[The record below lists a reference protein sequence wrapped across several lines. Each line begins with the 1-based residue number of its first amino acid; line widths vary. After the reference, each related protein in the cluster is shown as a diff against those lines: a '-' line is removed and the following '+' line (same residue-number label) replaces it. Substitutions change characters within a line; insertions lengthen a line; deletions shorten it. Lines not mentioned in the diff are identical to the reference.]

1 MSQKIATAPDGQSI
15 SAANKQPS
23 VRGIAIIAG
32 AGPAGLT
39 AAYELLK
46 RTDIQPL
53 VLEMTD
59 AIGGIAQTYN
69 YKGNRIDI
77 GGHRFFSK
85 SERIMNWWFAI
96 MPRQGKPSADTVEK
110 QHEIEYAAEAM
121 VEYLCEECSPR
132 SETRDMRHESTLS
145 DDLKSQI
152 SNLKSSQVV
161 RIRRPAP
168 DPEKEDAVMLQR
180 PRVSRIF
187 YRKNFFPYPIGIT
200 FMVAKRL
207 GFWNTFMIG
216 MSYIKRH
223 FFPLKDETYLDAF
236 YRNRFGDRL
245 YRTFFEA
252 YTEKVWGVPCS
263 QIRADWGAQRVK
275 GLSLKRAVTHAIKDL
290 LSSDFKKQQAER
302 EISLITRFF
311 YPKFGPG
318 QMWEIVTEQIRKCG
332 GEVRMRS
339 RVSGV
344 HLEKRQEGQEMNV
357 VAVTIENTETGET
370 KRVACDYFFSTMP
383 IKHLAGMMTPH
394 PPARVV
400 EVAEGLH
407 YRDFLTVGLL
417 LKKLHV
423 QEKGKKPQA
432 DVPDNWI
439 YIQDGGV
446 RVGRVQIFNN
456 WSPYMVADRKNTQW
470 IGLEYFV
477 NEGGDLWVMDDQTLI
492 QLGIS
497 EMVKIGMIR
506 AEDVLDGCVLRMPKA
521 YPAYIG
527 SYDQLHVVREFV
539 EKIPNLFLTGRNGMH
554 RYNNQDHSM
563 LTAMLAVDNILEG
576 RTDKSNL
583 WEVNLEMT
591 YHEEKKTG
599 E

>member
-1 MSQKIATAPDGQSI
+1 MSRIA
-15 SAANKQPS
+15 
-23 VRGIAIIAG
+23 VIAG

-46 RTDIQPL
+46 RTDIKPL

-85 SERIMNWWFAI
+85 EKRVMDWWFKI

-110 QHEIEYAAEAM
+110 NHEIEYVAESII
-121 VEYLCEECSPR
+121 EYLCGDCSPTG
-132 SETRDMRHESTLS
+132 E
-145 DDLKSQI
+145 KSV
-152 SNLKSSQVV
+152 KRV
-161 RIRRPAP
+161 AP
-168 DPEKEDAVMLQR
+168 DPEKEDDVMLQR

-200 FMVAKRL
+200 LMVAKRL

-216 MSYIKRH
+216 MSYIWRQT
-223 FFPLKDETYLDAF
+223 FPIKDETFLDSF

-245 YRTFFEA
+245 YKTFFEA

-263 QIRADWGAQRVK
+263 QIRSDWGAQRVK
-275 GLSLKRAVTHAIKDL
+275 GLSLKRALVHAVKDL
-290 LSSDFKKQQAER
+290 LSSDFKKQQEER
-302 EISLITRFF
+302 ETSLITRFF
-311 YPKFGPG
+311 YPKYGPG
-318 QMWEIVTEQIRKCG
+318 QMWEIVAKQVAACG
-332 GEVRMRS
+332 GEIRMRH

-344 HLEKRQEGQEMNV
+344 HVEGGKV
-357 VAVTIENTETGET
+357 VAVTIEDMQTGKTERTP
-370 KRVACDYFFSTMP
+370 CDYFFSTMP

-423 QEKGKKPQA
+423 QEKGKVPQT

-439 YIQDGGV
+439 YVQEGGV

-456 WSPYMVADRKNTQW
+456 WSPYMVADRKNTMW

-477 NEGGDLWVMDDQTLI
+477 NEGGDLWVMEDKDLI
-492 QLGIS
+492 ALGIS
-497 EMVKIGMIR
+497 EMEKIGMIQ
-506 AEDVLDGCVLRMPKA
+506 ASDVLDGCVLRMPKA

-527 SYDQLHVVREFV
+527 SYTQLPVVREFV
-539 EKIPNLFLTGRNGMH
+539 EGIANLFLIGRNGMH

-563 LTAMLAVDNILEG
+563 LTAMLAVDNILSG
-576 RTDKSNL
+576 RTDKDNL
-583 WEVNLEMT
+583 WDVNLDMV
-591 YHEEKKTG
+591 YHEEKKA
-599 E
+599 EAK

>member
-1 MSQKIATAPDGQSI
+1 MSK
-15 SAANKQPS
+15 K
-23 VRGIAIIAG
+23 IAIIAG

-46 RTDIQPL
+46 RTDIHPI

-85 SERIMNWWFAI
+85 VDRVMDWWFAI
-96 MPRQGKPSADTVEK
+96 MPRQGKPSADTIEK
-110 QHEIEYAAEAM
+110 QHEIDYVAEAV
-121 VEYLCEECSPR
+121 VEYLCEECVPEGVK
-132 SETRDMRHESTLS
+132 SEKCKV
-145 DDLKSQI
+145 KS
-152 SNLKSSQVV
+152 
-161 RIRRPAP
+161 PAP
-168 DPEKEDAVMLQR
+168 DPEKEDNVMLQR

-290 LSSDFKKQQAER
+290 LSSDFKKQQEER
-302 EISLITRFF
+302 ETSLITRFF
-311 YPKFGPG
+311 YPKYGPG
-318 QMWEIVTEQIRKCG
+318 QMWEIVTDQVKNCG

-344 HLEKRQEGQEMNV
+344 HLEKRQEGQETKV
-357 VAVTIENTETGET
+357 VAVTIENMETGET
-370 KRVACDYFFSTMP
+370 ERIACDYFFSTMP

-394 PPARVV
+394 PPSRVV

-423 QEKGKKPQA
+423 QEKGKAAQS

-439 YIQDGGV
+439 YIQEGDV

-456 WSPYMVADRKNTQW
+456 WSPYMVKDRKNTVW

-477 NEGGDLWVMDDQTLI
+477 HEGGDLWVMEDQALI

-497 EMVKIGMIR
+497 EMVNIGMIQP
-506 AEDVLDGCVLRMPKA
+506 EDVLDGCVLRMPKA

-527 SYDQLHVVREFV
+527 SYTQLDVVREFV
-539 EKIPNLFLTGRNGMH
+539 EGIPNLFLVGRNGMH

-563 LTAMLAVDNILEG
+563 LTSMLAVDNIIAG

-583 WEVNLEMT
+583 WEVNLDMV
-591 YHEEKKTG
+591 YHEEKK

>member
-1 MSQKIATAPDGQSI
+1 MSQK
-15 SAANKQPS
+15 
-23 VRGIAIIAG
+23 IAIIAG

-46 RTDIQPL
+46 RTDIKP
-53 VLEMTD
+53 VILEMTD

-85 SERIMNWWFAI
+85 VDRVMDWWFAV
-96 MPRQGKPSADTVEK
+96 MPRQSKPSADTVEK
-110 QHEIEYAAEAM
+110 QHEIDYVAESI
-121 VEYLCEECSPR
+121 VEYLCPECSPDGK
-132 SETRDMRHESTLS
+132 TMKVTMKD
-145 DDLKSQI
+145 
-152 SNLKSSQVV
+152 V
-161 RIRRPAP
+161 
-168 DPEKEDAVMLQR
+168 DPEKTDNVMLQR

-223 FFPLKDETYLDAF
+223 LFPLKDETYLDAF

-275 GLSLKRAVTHAIKDL
+275 GLSLKRAVVHALKDL
-290 LSSDFKKQQAER
+290 LSSDFKKQQEER
-302 EISLITRFF
+302 ETSLITRFF

-318 QMWEIVTEQIRKCG
+318 QMWEIVTEQVKKCG
-332 GEVRMRS
+332 GEVRMRH

-344 HLEKRQEGQEMNV
+344 HVEGGKV
-357 VAVTIENTETGET
+357 VAATIEDMQTGKTE
-370 KRVACDYFFSTMP
+370 RMACDYFFSTMP

-423 QEKGKKPQA
+423 QEKGKAPQS

-439 YIQDGGV
+439 YIQEGGV
-446 RVGRVQIFNN
+446 RVGRVQLFNN
-456 WSPYMVADRKNTQW
+456 WSPYMVKDRKNTTW

-477 NEGGDLWVMDDQTLI
+477 NEGGDLWVMEDQALI

-527 SYDQLHVVREFV
+527 SYTQLNVVREFV
-539 EKIPNLFLTGRNGMH
+539 EGIPNLYLVGRNGMH

-563 LTAMLAVDNILEG
+563 LTSMLAVDNIIAG

-583 WEVNLEMT
+583 WEVNLDMV
-591 YHEEKKTG
+591 YHEEKKKA
-599 E
+599 

>member
-1 MSQKIATAPDGQSI
+1 MK
-15 SAANKQPS
+15 
-23 VRGIAIIAG
+23 RIAIIAG

-46 RTDIQPL
+46 RTDIKPII
-53 VLEMTD
+53 LEMTD

-85 SERIMNWWFAI
+85 VDRVMDWWFAV
-96 MPRQGKPSADTVEK
+96 MPRQSKPSADTIEK
-110 QHEIEYAAEAM
+110 QHEIDYVAESI
-121 VEYLCEECSPR
+121 VEYLCPECSPDGK
-132 SETRDMRHESTLS
+132 TMKVTMKD
-145 DDLKSQI
+145 
-152 SNLKSSQVV
+152 V
-161 RIRRPAP
+161 
-168 DPEKEDAVMLQR
+168 DPEKTDNVMLQR

-223 FFPLKDETYLDAF
+223 IFPLKDETYLDAF
-236 YRNRFGDRL
+236 YKNRFGDRL
-245 YRTFFEA
+245 YKTFFEA
-252 YTEKVWGVPCS
+252 YTEKVWGVPCA

-275 GLSLKRAVTHAIKDL
+275 GLSLKRAVVHALKDL
-290 LSSDFKKQQAER
+290 LSSDFKKQQEER
-302 EISLITRFF
+302 ETSLITRFF

-318 QMWEIVTEQIRKCG
+318 QMWEIVTEQVKKCG
-332 GEVRMRS
+332 GDVRMRH

-344 HLEKRQEGQEMNV
+344 HIEVGKV
-357 VAVTIENTETGET
+357 VAATIEDMQTGKTERME
-370 KRVACDYFFSTMP
+370 CDYFFSTMP

-423 QEKGKKPQA
+423 QEKGKAPQA

-439 YIQDGGV
+439 YIQEGGV
-446 RVGRVQIFNN
+446 RVGRVQLFNN
-456 WSPYMVADRKNTQW
+456 WSPYMVKDRKNTTW

-477 NEGGDLWVMDDQTLI
+477 NEGGDLWVMEDQALI

-527 SYDQLHVVREFV
+527 SYTQLNVVREFV
-539 EKIPNLFLTGRNGMH
+539 EGIPNLYLVGRNGMH

-563 LTAMLAVDNILEG
+563 LTSMLAVDNIIAG

-583 WEVNLEMT
+583 WEVNLDMV
-591 YHEEKKTG
+591 YHEEKKKA
-599 E
+599 

>member
-1 MSQKIATAPDGQSI
+1 M
-15 SAANKQPS
+15 KQ
-23 VRGIAIIAG
+23 IAIIAG

-46 RTDIQPL
+46 RTEIQPI

-59 AIGGIAQTYN
+59 AIGGIAQTFN

-85 SERIMNWWFAI
+85 VDRVMDWWFKI
-96 MPRQGKPSADTVEK
+96 MPRQSRPSADTVEK
-110 QHEIEYAAEAM
+110 QHEIDFVAESI
-121 VEYLCEECSPR
+121 VEYLCPECSPDGK
-132 SETRDMRHESTLS
+132 SVKVTLK
-145 DDLKSQI
+145 D
-152 SNLKSSQVV
+152 V
-161 RIRRPAP
+161 
-168 DPEKEDAVMLQR
+168 DPEKTDNVMLQR

-223 FFPLKDETYLDAF
+223 LFPLKDETYLDAF
-236 YRNRFGDRL
+236 YKNRFGDRL

-263 QIRADWGAQRVK
+263 AIRADWGAQRVK
-275 GLSLKRAVTHAIKDL
+275 GLSLKRAVVHALKDL
-290 LSSDFKKQQAER
+290 LSSDFKKQQEER
-302 EISLITRFF
+302 ETSLITRFF
-311 YPKFGPG
+311 YPKYGPG
-318 QMWEIVTEQIRKCG
+318 QMWEIVTEQVKKCG
-332 GEVRMRS
+332 GEVRMRT

-344 HLEKRQEGQEMNV
+344 HVEGGKV
-357 VAVTIENTETGET
+357 VAATIEDMQTGKTE
-370 KRVACDYFFSTMP
+370 RIACDYFFSTMP

-394 PPARVV
+394 PPSRVV

-417 LKKLHV
+417 LRKLHV
-423 QEKGKKPQA
+423 QEKGKAPQA

-439 YIQDGGV
+439 YIQEGGV
-446 RVGRVQIFNN
+446 RVGRVQLFNN
-456 WSPYMVADRKNTQW
+456 WSPYMVKDRKNTKW

-477 NEGGDLWVMDDQTLI
+477 NEGGDLWVMEDQALI

-497 EMVKIGMIR
+497 EMVKIGMIQ

-527 SYDQLHVVREFV
+527 SYTQLDVVRAFV
-539 EKIPNLFLTGRNGMH
+539 EDIPNLYLVGRNGMH

-563 LTAMLAVDNILEG
+563 LTSMLAVDNIVAG

-583 WEVNLEMT
+583 WEVNLDMV
-591 YHEEKKTG
+591 YHEEKKKS
-599 E
+599 

>member
-1 MSQKIATAPDGQSI
+1 MK
-15 SAANKQPS
+15 K
-23 VRGIAIIAG
+23 IAIIAG

-46 RTDIQPL
+46 RTDIKP
-53 VLEMTD
+53 VILEMTD

-85 SERIMNWWFAI
+85 VDRVMDWWFAV
-96 MPRQGKPSADTVEK
+96 MPRQSKPSADTVEK
-110 QHEIEYAAEAM
+110 QHEIDYIAESI
-121 VEYLCEECSPR
+121 VEYLCPECSPDGK
-132 SETRDMRHESTLS
+132 TMKVTMKD
-145 DDLKSQI
+145 
-152 SNLKSSQVV
+152 V
-161 RIRRPAP
+161 
-168 DPEKEDAVMLQR
+168 DPEKTDNVMLQR

-223 FFPLKDETYLDAF
+223 LFPLKDETYLDAF
-236 YRNRFGDRL
+236 YKNRFGDRL

-275 GLSLKRAVTHAIKDL
+275 GLSLKRAVVHALKDL
-290 LSSDFKKQQAER
+290 LSSDFKKQQEER
-302 EISLITRFF
+302 ETSLITRFF

-318 QMWEIVTEQIRKCG
+318 QMWEIVTEQVQKCG
-332 GEVRMRS
+332 GEVRMRH

-344 HLEKRQEGQEMNV
+344 HVEGGKV
-357 VAVTIENTETGET
+357 VAATIEDMATGKTE
-370 KRVACDYFFSTMP
+370 RMACDYFFSTMP

-423 QEKGKKPQA
+423 QEKGKAPQA

-439 YIQDGGV
+439 YIQEGGV
-446 RVGRVQIFNN
+446 RVGRVQLFNN
-456 WSPYMVADRKNTQW
+456 WSPYMVKDRKNTTW

-477 NEGGDLWVMDDQTLI
+477 NEGGDLWVMEDQALI

-527 SYDQLHVVREFV
+527 SYTQLNVVREFV
-539 EKIPNLFLTGRNGMH
+539 EGIPNLFLVGRNGMH

-563 LTAMLAVDNILEG
+563 LTSMLAVDNIIAG
-576 RTDKSNL
+576 RIDKSNL
-583 WEVNLEMT
+583 WEVNLDMV
-591 YHEEKKTG
+591 YHEEKKT
-599 E
+599 

>member
-1 MSQKIATAPDGQSI
+1 MK
-15 SAANKQPS
+15 K
-23 VRGIAIIAG
+23 IAIIAG

-46 RTDIQPL
+46 RTDIKP
-53 VLEMTD
+53 VILEMTD

-85 SERIMNWWFAI
+85 VDRVMDWWFAV
-96 MPRQGKPSADTVEK
+96 MPRQSKPSADTVEK
-110 QHEIEYAAEAM
+110 QHEIDYIAESI
-121 VEYLCEECSPR
+121 VEYLCPECSPDG
-132 SETRDMRHESTLS
+132 TTMKVTMKD
-145 DDLKSQI
+145 
-152 SNLKSSQVV
+152 V
-161 RIRRPAP
+161 
-168 DPEKEDAVMLQR
+168 DPEKTDNVMLQR

-223 FFPLKDETYLDAF
+223 LFPLKDETYLDAF
-236 YRNRFGDRL
+236 YKNRFGDRL

-275 GLSLKRAVTHAIKDL
+275 GLSLKRAVVHALKDL
-290 LSSDFKKQQAER
+290 LSSDFKKQQEER
-302 EISLITRFF
+302 ETSLITRFF

-318 QMWEIVTEQIRKCG
+318 QMWEIVTEQVQKCG
-332 GEVRMRS
+332 GEVRMRH

-344 HLEKRQEGQEMNV
+344 HVEGGKV
-357 VAVTIENTETGET
+357 VAATIEDMATGKTE
-370 KRVACDYFFSTMP
+370 RMACDYFFSTMP

-423 QEKGKKPQA
+423 QEKGKAPQA

-439 YIQDGGV
+439 YIQEGGV
-446 RVGRVQIFNN
+446 RVGRVQLFNN
-456 WSPYMVADRKNTQW
+456 WSPYMVKDRKNTTW

-477 NEGGDLWVMDDQTLI
+477 NEGGDLWVMEDQALI

-527 SYDQLHVVREFV
+527 SYTQLNVVREFV
-539 EKIPNLFLTGRNGMH
+539 EGIPNLFLVGRNGMH

-563 LTAMLAVDNILEG
+563 LTSMLAVDNIIAG

-583 WEVNLEMT
+583 WEVNLDMV
-591 YHEEKKTG
+591 YHEEKKK
-599 E
+599 

>member
-1 MSQKIATAPDGQSI
+1 MTKR
-15 SAANKQPS
+15 
-23 VRGIAIIAG
+23 VAIIAG

-46 RTDIQPL
+46 RTDIKP
-53 VLEMTD
+53 VILEMTD

-85 SERIMNWWFAI
+85 VERVMDWWFAI
-96 MPRQGKPSADTVEK
+96 MPRQGRPSADTVEK
-110 QHEIEYAAEAM
+110 QHEIEYVAEVV
-121 VEYLCEECSPR
+121 VEYLCRECVDDAASSGER
-132 SETRDMRHESTLS
+132 LAGSEAATKGTIRYPLPATH
-145 DDLKSQI
+145 
-152 SNLKSSQVV
+152 SSLL
-161 RIRRPAP
+161 RFSRPAP
-168 DPEKEDAVMLQR
+168 DPEKEDNVMLQR

-216 MSYIKRH
+216 MSYIKRQM
-223 FFPLKDETYLDAF
+223 FPLKDETYLDAF
-236 YRNRFGDRL
+236 YKNRFGDRL

-252 YTEKVWGVPCS
+252 YTEKVWGVPCG

-275 GLSLKRAVTHAIKDL
+275 GLSLKRAVVHALKDL
-290 LSSDFKKQQAER
+290 LSSDFKKQQEER
-302 EISLITRFF
+302 ETSLITRFF

-318 QMWEIVTEQIRKCG
+318 QMWEIVTEQVKKCG
-332 GEVRMRS
+332 GEVRMRH

-344 HLEKRQEGQEMNV
+344 HIEGGKV
-357 VAVTIENTETGET
+357 VAATIEDMETGKTE
-370 KRVACDYFFSTMP
+370 RMECDYFFSTMP

-394 PPARVV
+394 PPSRVV

-417 LKKLHV
+417 LSKLHV
-423 QEKGKKPQA
+423 QEKGKEPQS

-439 YIQDGGV
+439 YIQEGGV
-446 RVGRVQIFNN
+446 RVGRVQLFNN
-456 WSPYMVADRKNTQW
+456 WSPYMVKDRKNTKW

-477 NEGGDLWVMDDQTLI
+477 NEGGDLWVMEDQALI

-497 EMVKIGMIR
+497 EMVKIGMIK

-527 SYDQLHVVREFV
+527 SFAQLDVVREFV
-539 EKIPNLFLTGRNGMH
+539 EGIPNLFLVGRNGMH

-563 LTAMLAVDNILEG
+563 LTSMLAVDNIIAG

-583 WEVNLEMT
+583 WEVNLDMV
-591 YHEEKKTG
+591 YHEEKKK
-599 E
+599 